1 MTIVITRR
9 YPEAWSYSA
18 WADYDLCPAKYEGR
32 KVLKLPEEPGPA
44 LLSGRVFHDQ
54 IAAHI
59 TRADAPAPDR
69 PIHKRLQPVVDQLRE
84 IDDKVV
90 ELQWGFNSAWKP
102 TGWFTR
108 SPPAK
113 ATWLRVILD
122 VGVVYPDATA
132 HVGDWKTGKRYDS
145 NDDQMELF
153 GLATFAQF
161 PWVNDVETRLWY
173 VDNGAE
179 EIAEFT
185 RSEEPAL
192 RAKWEERARRMLS
205 DRTFTPKP
213 NDKCR
218 FCVRSRQSGGDCRFG

>member
-1 MTIVITRR
+1 MTTVITRR
-9 YPEAWSYSA
+9 YPDAWSYSA
-18 WADYDLCPAKYEGR
+18 WADYNTCPSLYEGR
-32 KVLKLPEEPGPA
+32 KVLKLPEEAGPA
-44 LLSGRVFHDQ
+44 LLEGRVFHDQ
-54 IAAHI
+54 IAKHI
-59 TRADAPAPDR
+59 TQPGAPAPER
-69 PIHKRLQPVVDQLRE
+69 PIHKHLQSVVDQLRT

-90 ELQWGFNSAWKP
+90 ELQWAYNKAWKP
-102 TGWFTR
+102 CGYF
-108 SPPAK
+108 SK
-113 ATWLRVILD
+113 APNPTWLRVILD
-122 VGVVYPDATA
+122 VGVIYPDATA

-153 GLATFAQF
+153 ALATFAQY

-173 VDNGAE
+173 VDNGLE

-192 RAKWEERARRMLS
+192 RAKWEERAQRMLS

-218 FCVRSRQSGGDCRFG
+218 FCVRSRQAGGDCRFG